1 MKKEIIEEIG
11 QKFTGLHIPFAQGG
25 QTDISVTA
33 EFLDAKW
40 SSGSKK
46 ITYEAAVLLDE
57 KKEKIFMYEKT
68 TEKSC
73 GFSFGSTSEGFTQ
86 HNFTLARKIK
96 SVQYGVDGKAF
107 EYELNIGDISR
118 AVREI
123 ASKYGWKFKTV
134 ISRKKASF

>member
-1 MKKEIIEEIG
+1 MKKEIMAEIKG
-11 QKFTGLHIPFAQGG
+11 KFAVLYIPFAEGG
-25 QTDISVTA
+25 ETDISVSA
-33 EFLDAKW
+33 EFLDEKW

-57 KKEKIFMYEKT
+57 KKERILMYEKT
-68 TEKSC
+68 TEKGS

-86 HNFTLARKIK
+86 YNFTLARKIK

-118 AVREI
+118 AVRET